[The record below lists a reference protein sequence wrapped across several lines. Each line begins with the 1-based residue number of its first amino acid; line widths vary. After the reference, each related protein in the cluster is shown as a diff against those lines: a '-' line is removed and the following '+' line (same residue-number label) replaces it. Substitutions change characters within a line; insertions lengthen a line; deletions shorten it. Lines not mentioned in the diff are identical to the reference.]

1 MTQVSD
7 KPAERP
13 RLRETR
19 EDRESGTVGVAP
31 AELTRLFA
39 QLWTDAGDGEGSG
52 AKASLSAPQSSGSA
66 AMIEALTEQLT
77 PRMQAVSQW
86 PLQATLYLPR
96 LGRIN
101 ARVRREQGAWSIDL
115 EAQEDATARWLSG
128 VRKPCEDQLAA
139 ALGQPVS
146 LHLSSVGCA

>member
-19 EDRESGTVGVAP
+19 EARESGVAGVVP

-39 QLWTDAGDGEGSG
+39 QFWADDGDGSG
-52 AKASLSAPQSSGSA
+52 GGTSLSGTKGVEGA
-66 AMIEALTEQLT
+66 AMIEALAEQLA
-77 PRMQAVSQW
+77 PRLQAASQW
-86 PLQATLYLPR
+86 PLQAVLYLPR

-101 ARVRREQGAWSIDL
+101 ASVRREQGAWSIDL
-115 EAQEDATARWLSG
+115 EAEEEATARWLSG
-128 VRKPCEDQLAA
+128 VRQQVEGRFTQTMGRTVSLQLAVVRSA
-139 ALGQPVS
+139 
-146 LHLSSVGCA
+146 